1 MAPPAPLEPTASWT
15 VSRFLLRF
23 PSFSVR
29 ILAKSR
35 PLRQTLFAS
44 SATGGASQALPPTSP
59 LSFKRVSDNQNHAL
73 NAWYALA
80 LQGHNTGLCLKAH

>member
-15 VSRFLLRF
+15 VSRFHLRF
-23 PSFSVR
+23 PSFSAR

-44 SATGGASQALPPTSP
+44 SATGGASQPLPPTSQF
-59 LSFKRVSDNQNHAL
+59 SVKHFEQQKSTA
-73 NAWYALA
+73 
-80 LQGHNTGLCLKAH
+80 